1 MAFKDVK
8 NQEAASDLSKRI
20 LITIL
25 LLGVYRMGVFI
36 PTPGI
41 DAKALSSFFAAAK
54 GTMLDVATMFTGG
67 ALENFSVFALGI
79 MPYITAAIILQLLTA
94 VVPSIEKLSKEGEQ
108 GRKKITEY
116 TRYLTIVIAIF
127 QAFIISMGLERMT
140 GSSGES
146 IVMNPGWGFRLLATI
161 TLTSGTA
168 FIMWLGEQITERGV
182 GNGISLIITAG
193 IVASM
198 PAALGQTI
206 TLVRTGQIMFLGAIV
221 LILLVI
227 AIVAI
232 VVYFETAQR
241 RIPIQSPKR
250 IVGRNVMGG
259 AMQHLPLKLNVSGVI
274 PPIFASSLLLF
285 PATIVTT
292 FDVPAL
298 KSVASYFDPTGLMYN
313 ILFGILIIFFAYFYT
328 AIQFN
333 PKDVAENLK
342 KNGNFVPGIRPGANT
357 AEYIEK
363 VLERITLWGSLY
375 LAAVCILPSWVVLKF
390 GAPFYFG
397 GTAILIVVTVA
408 IDTAQQIESHMLSK
422 SYQGLLKKGKIKGR
436 SS

>member
-1 MAFKDVK
+1 VAFKDVK